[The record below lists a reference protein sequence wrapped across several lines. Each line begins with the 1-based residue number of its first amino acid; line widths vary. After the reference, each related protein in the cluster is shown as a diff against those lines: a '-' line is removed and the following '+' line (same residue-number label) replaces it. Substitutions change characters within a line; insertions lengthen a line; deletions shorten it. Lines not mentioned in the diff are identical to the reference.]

1 VKECHLMST
10 TVTAQ
15 ELHYVDPKANSLKF
29 YRVFTLGGTVAV
41 QYGRLGTFGTF
52 KRTVFDDLAAAT
64 AAAVK
69 QVEAKFKKG
78 YEPVKATTLVFDVD
92 PTDTDLDTAMAAVA
106 EGTVAV
112 GVAVSQAEAH
122 QAARACLNNTPI
134 DIDAEVLPRVRAA
147 LDTAMT
153 TVDPDAVDGVVRP
166 MLAESIPAGRLEQ
179 LLVDDRWC
187 AQQKL
192 DGERFVIDIT
202 DGQVAVYNRAGQPKT
217 SNVAEGLLGPFRHLT
232 EGRWV
237 FDGEVVG
244 RKLWLFDLPTA
255 EGFVTTS
262 STFTYRY
269 DALRIIVDAL
279 NVEAIHIGVVTCAYG
294 TAAKRDLL
302 DSIITEQREGII
314 LRDHTAAYQPGK
326 RASVLLK
333 HKLLNEADCVVT
345 AVAVGGKDNATVAV
359 HDIDGTLRDVGAV
372 STIGKGPVTVG
383 DVIEVQFLYVIDPT
397 NPRMVQPRIL
407 RSRSDKTAT
416 ECVIAQFAHAG
427 TNKAL

>member
-1 VKECHLMST
+1 MST

-179 LLVDDRWC
+179 PSRNST
-187 AQQKL
+187 AN
-192 DGERFVIDIT
+192 
-202 DGQVAVYNRAGQPKT
+202 ASSST
-217 SNVAEGLLGPFRHLT
+217 S
-232 EGRWV
+232 
-237 FDGEVVG
+237 
-244 RKLWLFDLPTA
+244 PTA
-255 EGFVTTS
+255 
-262 STFTYRY
+262 
-269 DALRIIVDAL
+269 
-279 NVEAIHIGVVTCAYG
+279 
-294 TAAKRDLL
+294 
-302 DSIITEQREGII
+302 
-314 LRDHTAAYQPGK
+314 
-326 RASVLLK
+326 
-333 HKLLNEADCVVT
+333 
-345 AVAVGGKDNATVAV
+345 
-359 HDIDGTLRDVGAV
+359 
-372 STIGKGPVTVG
+372 
-383 DVIEVQFLYVIDPT
+383 
-397 NPRMVQPRIL
+397 
-407 RSRSDKTAT
+407 RSRSTTAQANPRPRTSPKDSLARSGISPKADGCSTAKSSAASCGCSTSPPPKGSSQPRRRSPTAT
-416 ECVIAQFAHAG
+416 TLYG
-427 TNKAL
+427 SSSTP